1 MKDSRPREIR
11 WLINDRATSRL
22 QKEWENL
29 AMSAWALEHSQ
40 RRKASSKESANNMR
54 GHTIRAKP
62 RITKTEFEGES
73 KWYGQVWD
81 KFHRESSS
89 WVGGW
94 RVEGVSLGR
103 DQKGKHYRQRDS
115 LSHEISLGAGGS
127 IAWTQ
132 KVIGTPV
139 RKMGQYP
146 SIKTWW
152 SHWTLGLNP
161 EVSWGYWKFLNK
173 KQ

>member
-1 MKDSRPREIR
+1 MGR
-11 WLINDRATSRL
+11 
-22 QKEWENL
+22 
-29 AMSAWALEHSQ
+29 
-40 RRKASSKESANNMR
+40 
-54 GHTIRAKP
+54 
-62 RITKTEFEGES
+62 
-73 KWYGQVWD
+73 QVWD

-115 LSHEISLGAGGS
+115 LSHGISLGAGGS

-132 KVIGTPV
+132 KFIGTPV
-139 RKMGQYP
+139 RKMGQYQ

-173 KQ
+173 KLFKKKKKKHVLELCYAKHGLEITSISFTPPWSFSRKAQSQSHPRPTKSELHPN